1 MAKNGNKRIARVRFS
16 AAAPLNKSYLS
27 CRLWAQRYRPS
38 VSDIIED
45 FPPDYVE
52 SGYLVLKQKG
62 GAEMGIVLSFVEY
75 NLGLL
80 VSGRQLGIEERKRA
94 NF

>member
-1 MAKNGNKRIARVRFS
+1 M
-16 AAAPLNKSYLS
+16 
-27 CRLWAQRYRPS
+27 
-38 VSDIIED
+38 SDIIED

-52 SGYLVLKQKG
+52 SDYLVLKQKG